1 MHETVIAAD
10 ERTCNRL
17 PSMYRLVLKLGPVS
31 FGLKSDEWR
40 IPNHLAGAGA
50 IRSMGRDMMTFL
62 KANMGLVS
70 TPIDAAIRRSHRELF
85 RDTGGLTIG
94 MNWIRSFDDALAQN
108 IIWHNGGTG
117 GFRTYLGFTEDRQFG
132 VFVLGNTANSVD
144 SLAVEILKSLVREHA
159 TEAENRLQ
167 TMAVPNGRRPAIAGP
182 RIVFIYM

>member
-1 MHETVIAAD
+1 LAFFSYDRVPDGHSARSCLI
-10 ERTCNRL
+10 
-17 PSMYRLVLKLGPVS
+17 LKLGPVS

-50 IRSMGRDMMTFL
+50 IRSTGRDMMTFL

-85 RDTGGLTIG
+85 RDTAGLTIG
-94 MNWIRSFDDALAQN
+94 MNWIRSFDDELAQN

-144 SLAVEILKSLVREHA
+144 ALAVEILKSLVREHA

-167 TMAVPNGRRPAIAGP
+167 TMAVPKDADSHL
-182 RIVFIYM
+182 V